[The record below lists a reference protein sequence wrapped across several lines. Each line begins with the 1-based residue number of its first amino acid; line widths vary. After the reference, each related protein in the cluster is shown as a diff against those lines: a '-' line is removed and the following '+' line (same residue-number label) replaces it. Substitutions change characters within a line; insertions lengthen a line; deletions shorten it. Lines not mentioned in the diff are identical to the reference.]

1 MYKAYKFRLYPNIIQ
16 KNLINKTF
24 GCTRFVYNY
33 YLEKMKKEGY
43 TYAYDNIK
51 DYVSNLKYKSV
62 FLQEIDS
69 IVIRKSIFNLDLA
82 YQKMYKE
89 GKGAPIF
96 KSRFGKNSYNTD
108 AIYSTY
114 KDKKYCNIELD
125 LIKRQVKLPK
135 LKWVKIRGYRN
146 KIKIQGRIKSAA
158 ISRDINDKYYVSL
171 LFEIPD
177 VEILLKPRSIVG
189 LDLGVKKLITLSNGI
204 SYDNNKYILKCE
216 KRIKRK
222 QRELSRKEKKSNNY
236 YKCKKELASLYT
248 KLKNARKYY
257 IYKITKEITDIYDI
271 VVTETLHSKEMIIK
285 GKKNKL
291 SKSISDASFNE
302 IIRQLLYKC
311 KYKGK
316 RFYKANE
323 YYASSRICSVCG
335 NRDDKYKDLN
345 KREYKCDN
353 CGIRI
358 DRDLNASI
366 NIMNEGIGMYM
377 KELRV

>member
-1 MYKAYKFRLYPNIIQ
+1 MYKAYKFRLYPNIVQ
-16 KNLINKTF
+16 KKLINKTF

-33 YLEKMKKEGY
+33 YLERMKQEGY
-43 TYAYDNIK
+43 TYAYNNIK

-69 IVIRKSIFNLDLA
+69 IVIRKSIFNLDFA

-96 KSRFGKNSYNTD
+96 KSKFGKNSYNTN

-114 KDKKYCNIELD
+114 KDKSYCNIELD
-125 LIKRQVKLPK
+125 L
-135 LKWVKIRGYRN
+135 RGYRN
-146 KIKIQGRIKSAA
+146 KINIQGRIKSAT

-171 LFEIPD
+171 IFEIPD
-177 VEILLKPRSIVG
+177 VEVLLKPRSIVG

-204 SYDNNKYILKCE
+204 SYDNNKYILKYE

-222 QRELSRKEKKSNNY
+222 QRELSRKEEKSNNY
-236 YKCKKELASLYT
+236 YKCKKELAKLYT
-248 KLKNARKYY
+248 KLKNSRKYY
-257 IYKITKEITDIYDI
+257 IHKITKEITDIYDI

-316 RFYKANE
+316 QFYKANE

-335 NRDDKYKDLN
+335 NRDDKYKDLS
-345 KREYKCDN
+345 KREYKCNN
-353 CGIRI
+353 CGVKI

-366 NIMNEGIGMYM
+366 NIMNEGINMYM